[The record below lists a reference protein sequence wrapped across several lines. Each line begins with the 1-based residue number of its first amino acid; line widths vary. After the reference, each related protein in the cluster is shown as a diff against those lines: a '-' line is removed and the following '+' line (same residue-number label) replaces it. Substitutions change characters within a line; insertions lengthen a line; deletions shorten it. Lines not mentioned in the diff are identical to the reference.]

1 MARPAKPIEL
11 QSRHNTKADIEKRKK
26 EQNKMKGNAVNVKPP
41 YPLSKEQKKIFGKI
55 KDIYQKT
62 DILGELDCYILAEA
76 AVVID
81 RLQQL
86 EQMINNDVELLT
98 DKDIMSIR
106 KGYTQDYYRIC
117 NELGLSPQS
126 RAKLGGL
133 ALARDKEE
141 TDPVLLLLKGEYNGT
156 E

>member
-11 QSRHNTKADIEKRKK
+11 QTRHNTKADKNAR
-26 EQNKMKGNAVNVKPP
+26 QQVQDSLKGDVEYVAPP
-41 YPLSKEQKKIFGKI
+41 YPLTDSQLLIFCRI
-55 KDIYQKT
+55 RDVYQNV
-62 DILGELDCYILAEA
+62 DLLGELDCYVLAEC

-86 EQMINNDVELLT
+86 EMMINDNPDLLT

-106 KGYTQDYYRIC
+106 KGYTQDYYRLC

-126 RAKLGGL
+126 RAKLGSL
-133 ALARDKEE
+133 SLQKDKQNN
-141 TDPVLLLLKGEYNGT
+141 DKLLTLLKVGEQ
-156 E
+156 

>member
-11 QSRHNTKADIEKRKK
+11 QTRHNTKEEIDRRKK
-26 EQNKMKGNAVNVKPP
+26 AQDRMKGKAVNVKPP
-41 YPLSKEQKKIFGKI
+41 YVLSKEQKKIFNKI
-55 KDIYQKT
+55 KGIYEKS
-62 DILGELDCYILAEA
+62 DVLGELDAYILAEA

-86 EQMINNDVELLT
+86 EQMINDNPDLLT
-98 DKDIMSIR
+98 DKDLMSIR
-106 KGYTQDYYRIC
+106 KGYTQDYYRAC

-126 RAKLGGL
+126 RAKLSGL
-133 ALARDKEE
+133 TAAKDKEE
-141 TDPVLLLLKGEYNGT
+141 SDPLLMILKDDE